1 MLALP
6 NFVLDAQQ
14 ALALQRIFEN
24 PLSIITG
31 PPGSGKTTIIALASL
46 AAAKFYSSEETP
58 IFGVA
63 FAGRAAS
70 MLQDTAST
78 PSLEFQASTIHR
90 ALGLDA
96 DADGLDNPAST
107 RTIEAPVLIIDECS
121 MINSILLAAVLD
133 KTDAE
138 HVALLGDV
146 DQLPPI
152 GAGAPFAD
160 MIANGMV
167 PVTRLERNYRT
178 DLAGIQGVARAI
190 NDGDLGDVSL
200 FVEMGGLAYHE
211 KTYGERGRV
220 AGAIWRSLVSPR
232 KSKSR
237 RTNPHEIAVITPKKV
252 GDEGTIALNRLIRSE
267 LGLTDALQVS
277 DIILVTEN
285 NYKAATPNAA
295 ETVAIFN
302 GERCTVVERRADT
315 FDALFPGGR
324 GRPERVVRFL
334 HNGDRPPEGTAYGY
348 AMTTHKAQGSQFDHV
363 ILVTDR
369 PGLFVSR
376 ASVYT
381 AASRARKQLTI
392 VGDEQELA
400 ECADRQDKPRRTY
413 LSLITGLSKTKS
425 PPVR

>member
-1 MLALP
+1 MLPGANGANRKP
-6 NFVLDAQQ
+6 VL
-14 ALALQRIFEN
+14 LLQFRQGASQ
-24 PLSIITG
+24 PLFPASLRLH
-31 PPGSGKTTIIALASL
+31 PRSL

-96 DADGLDNPAST
+96 DADGLDNAAST

-121 MINSILLAAVLD
+121 MINSILLAAVLG

-160 MIANGMV
+160 MIANSMV
-167 PVTRLERNYRT
+167 PVIRLERNYRT

-190 NDGDLGDVSL
+190 NDGDLGDVSP

-211 KTYGERGRV
+211 KAYGERGRV
-220 AGAIWRSLVSPR
+220 AGAIWRSLVGPR
-232 KSKSR
+232 KTKSR
-237 RTNPHEIAVITPKKV
+237 RQSPGPDASAKPLSEPVGPRGGRRTTPHEIAVITPKKV
-252 GDEGTIALNRLIRSE
+252 GDEGTIVLNRLIRSE
-267 LGLTDALQVS
+267 LGLTDALQVG

-285 NYKAATPNAA
+285 NYKAATPNAT
-295 ETVAIFN
+295 ETV
-302 GERCTVVERRADT
+302 
-315 FDALFPGGR
+315 LFSMAN
-324 GRPERVVRFL
+324 V
-334 HNGDRPPEGTAYGY
+334 
-348 AMTTHKAQGSQFDHV
+348 AQ
-363 ILVTDR
+363 
-369 PGLFVSR
+369 
-376 ASVYT
+376 
-381 AASRARKQLTI
+381 
-392 VGDEQELA
+392 
-400 ECADRQDKPRRTY
+400 
-413 LSLITGLSKTKS
+413 
-425 PPVR
+425 